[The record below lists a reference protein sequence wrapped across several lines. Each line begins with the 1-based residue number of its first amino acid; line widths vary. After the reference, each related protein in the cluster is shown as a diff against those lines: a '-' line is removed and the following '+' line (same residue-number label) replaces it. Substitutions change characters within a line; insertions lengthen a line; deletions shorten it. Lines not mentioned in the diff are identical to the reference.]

1 MLFVH
6 PPKDGLGKTPLQ
18 KMFVNY
24 NLTNFFCVTFKYT
37 RALRIFLK
45 DLPNR
50 LRKADIPRSLELN
63 RLIKID

>member
-1 MLFVH
+1 MFVH
-6 PPKDGLGKTPLQ
+6 LRGRLGETPLQ

-45 DLPNR
+45 DFSNR
-50 LRKADIPRSLELN
+50 LRNADIPRSLELN
-63 RLIKID
+63 KTRDID